1 MTTARKRKNVL
12 DVVVVAS
19 VAPHSRAIGTMMPK
33 KNDDD
38 DVAAM
43 RIVPNGMTKSPVAVA
58 AVAGKLLLNSK
69 TSQRGNRRLPACHCV
84 HRDLTMPTAEGLVVA
99 ARAAVA
105 PNGHRFLISSTVGRT
120 QAPAVRTGA
129 VFDQS
134 SLYSSKW
141 QR

>member
-38 DVAAM
+38 VAV
-43 RIVPNGMTKSPVAVA
+43 RIVPNGMTKSLVAVA

-69 TSQRGNRRLPACHCV
+69 TSQRGNRRLPACRCG
-84 HRDLTMPTAEGLVVA
+84 HRDRIMPTAEGLVVA
-99 ARAAVA
+99 ASAAVA
-105 PNGHRFLISSTVGRT
+105 PNGHRFLISSTAART

-134 SLYSSKW
+134 TLYSSKW